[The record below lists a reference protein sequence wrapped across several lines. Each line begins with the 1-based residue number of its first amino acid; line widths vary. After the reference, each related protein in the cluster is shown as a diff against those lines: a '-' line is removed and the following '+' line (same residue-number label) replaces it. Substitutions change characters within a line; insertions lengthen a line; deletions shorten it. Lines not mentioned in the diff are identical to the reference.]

1 VRDAARREEA
11 AERLSAEYQSKLLLL
26 QRKENLELA
35 KDSLTSRRKAA
46 KATTATTAAVS
57 TAAATAAAGDAG
69 GANSEIE
76 DPSTVCICLA
86 VYC

>member
-46 KATTATTAAVS
+46 KATATTATTATDA
-57 TAAATAAAGDAG
+57 AAAGAG
-69 GANSEIE
+69 GSNSETE
-76 DPSTVCICLA
+76 DPNTVCGYL
-86 VYC
+86 